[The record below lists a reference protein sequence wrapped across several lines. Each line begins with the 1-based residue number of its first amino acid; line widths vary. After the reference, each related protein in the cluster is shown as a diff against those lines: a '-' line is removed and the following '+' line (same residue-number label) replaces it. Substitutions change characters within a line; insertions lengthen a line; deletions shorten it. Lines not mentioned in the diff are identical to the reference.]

1 MFRLVSRLLEDS
13 KACADINECLETPYV
28 CSQYCANTPGSYYC
42 KCDETYYDREAD
54 ERTCKRRDRTKPWL
68 LFTNK
73 YYVRNMSLDG
83 SEYSLMHQDMLNVVA
98 MDFDIKDNRMYFC
111 DVNAKTIYRW
121 VLVSF
126 DYHSFFK

>member
-1 MFRLVSRLLEDS
+1 MFRLVVPRLLEDE

-28 CSQYCANTPGSYYC
+28 CSQYCANTHGSYYC

-121 VLVSF
+121 V
-126 DYHSFFK
+126 